1 MGSDASVGGLGG
13 RERLVTQSVVCSVH
27 RIDSWFN
34 LL

>member
-1 MGSDASVGGLGG
+1 MLVLEGWGG

-27 RIDSWFN
+27 RIDSWLN